1 MAKFCQDAEGSV
13 RSHSL
18 TPAKVGFFSFIC
30 RGGTFS
36 SVSSTFHM
44 CRATLSFRHA
54 SMLFKLRVYSE
65 VERTQIKT
73 KIIYTGYILFISMLL
88 QHSVT
93 CV

>member
-18 TPAKVGFFSFIC
+18 TPAKEGLFSFIC

-36 SVSSTFHM
+36 SVSSTVHM
-44 CRATLSFRHA
+44 CRATLSSRHA

-73 KIIYTGYILFISMLL
+73 LIIYTGYFVLKYVIATLNL
-88 QHSVT
+88 
-93 CV
+93 